1 MHFCREAITKYMGNT
16 LNLKKKLS
24 EVLSV
29 ALGLEK
35 EHLAK
40 IECMETANL
49 VCHYYPACP
58 EPHLT
63 LGATKHCDP
72 SFMTVVL
79 QDSTGGLQVFHQDQ
93 WIDIHPRPGALV
105 IHIGDLMQVTFTLHH
120 WNPDLRTHLI
130 YVGLSFKHS

>member
-1 MHFCREAITKYMGNT
+1 MGNT

-72 SFMTVVL
+72 SFMTVLL